1 MNEAGQTILV
11 VDDEP
16 LIRRLL
22 RSLLQPLNLEILEAG
37 TGNEALEIFEQHGQS
52 IALLLTDVVMP
63 GMHGDALAARLLES
77 RPNLPV
83 IFISAYC
90 TQIQPA
96 LRKFAC
102 LSKPFRL
109 EDVRSTVCEML
120 ARDRHEVA
128 AFHA

>member
-1 MNEAGQTILV
+1 MDEASQTILV

-37 TGNEALEIFEQHGQS
+37 TGDEALEIFDRHHDS
-52 IALLLTDVVMP
+52 ISLLLTDVVMP
-63 GMHGDALAARLLES
+63 GMHGDDLAARLLES

-109 EDVRSTVCEML
+109 EDVRSTVREIL
-120 ARDRHEVA
+120 ARDRHNAA
-128 AFHA
+128 AFRA